1 DVTKQSFAEAKK
13 ALEAAGLQA
22 EADGDADKGVVQSQ
36 APAADTPVRKGTK
49 VVLTLR
55 PALERVAVP
64 DLKGQTLAAAQ
75 KALDDL
81 GLVAQ
86 PEGDPDKGKVASQNP
101 AAGIEVPKGSAVV
114 VTLGTADAAVI
125 VPAVAGLPFAD
136 AKVELEKAGLVAA
149 PDTGA
154 GTVQSQEPAANAAV
168 ARGTP
173 VTLTLAA
180 PPAPPTPE
188 PVPSPT

>member
-1 DVTKQSFAEAKK
+1 DPSGKVRVPDVTGLTLAEAREAVEDAGLDPQPEGDLDKGRVESQEPAAGTSAAKGAAVKLVFSLQADARVNVPDVTKQSFAEAKK

-36 APAADTPVRKGTK
+36 GPAGDTPVRKGTK

-114 VTLGTADAAVI
+114 
-125 VPAVAGLPFAD
+125 
-136 AKVELEKAGLVAA
+136 
-149 PDTGA
+149 
-154 GTVQSQEPAANAAV
+154 
-168 ARGTP
+168 
-173 VTLTLAA
+173 
-180 PPAPPTPE
+180 
-188 PVPSPT
+188 